1 MQGQLNTEAGP
12 GVRGHFIKG
21 GPDNRQTRARRIS
34 HNLRELE
41 VVSCTENTRPT
52 KTPKKMG
59 RLLGKQK
66 TITTC
71 DIPTTNVVH
80 IPAPTPGRL
89 QLTDLR
95 GTRRVD
101 AWRAREDA

>member
-1 MQGQLNTEAGP
+1 
-12 GVRGHFIKG
+12 
-21 GPDNRQTRARRIS
+21 
-34 HNLRELE
+34 
-41 VVSCTENTRPT
+41 
-52 KTPKKMG
+52 MG